1 MAETIVSIHQ
11 PNFMPWV
18 KLLDKILASDVY
30 VAYDTVIYTK
40 SEYHAR
46 QKVLIENGD
55 TAWLSVP
62 LVHLR
67 GEQQLIKDIK
77 IENRQPFR
85 DRHLR
90 RLRLSYSSWPYFD
103 EVYPVIEDVYGR
115 DHAQLA
121 DLNLDL
127 IEAIC
132 TYLDSPV
139 RIVRA
144 SSLPH
149 AGDKSERLVQLVA
162 ALGGDVHLTSTYG
175 TTQHDVDW
183 PMFEAA
189 GIGLSSQSF
198 EHPEYNQVGHADFV
212 PNLAAVD
219 MLFACGRKTRQILE
233 SRRRLIPIIPGKT
246 ETEG

>member
-30 VAYDTVIYTK
+30 IAYDSVAYTK
-40 SEYHAR
+40 SEYHSR
-46 QKVLIENGD
+46 QKVRIDEG
-55 TAWLSVP
+55 TAWVSVP
-62 LVHLR
+62 LMHLR
-67 GEQQLIKDIK
+67 GTQQLIKDIK

-85 DRHLR
+85 YQHLR
-90 RLRLSYSSWPYFD
+90 RLQISYGSWPYFD
-103 EVYPVIEDVYGR
+103 EVYPILEEVYGR
-115 DHAQLA
+115 DQEQLV

-149 AGDKSERLVQLVA
+149 AGGKTERLIQLVA
-162 ALGGDVHLTSTYG
+162 GVGGDVHLTSTYG

-183 PMFEAA
+183 PSFAAA
-189 GIGLSSQSF
+189 GIALSSQSF
-198 EHPEYNQVGHADFV
+198 EHPEYQQGSRTGFV
-212 PNLAAVD
+212 AHLAAVD